1 MNDGM
6 LSQEEINA
14 LLAVRQD
21 DQGEVN
27 EGASGES
34 DEEKEIEVSKYLSSI
49 EVDTLGEIGNISFGS
64 SATTL
69 STLLNEKV
77 DITTPKISIL
87 RKSNLCKEFPFD
99 HVKIQVNYVQGFS
112 GENLRSEERRVGKE
126 CRTRL

>member
-14 LLAVRQD
+14 LLAVSQD

-64 SATTL
+64 SFSFNNVESVVAELPNEIGNISLGSSGTTL
-69 STLLNEKV
+69 TSFIYKMVDFSST
-77 DITTPKISIL
+77 
-87 RKSNLCKEFPFD
+87 
-99 HVKIQVNYVQGFS
+99 
-112 GENLRSEERRVGKE
+112 
-126 CRTRL
+126 